1 MLLAFA
7 SERLVK
13 DTEAVIPGSD
23 LYAAFEAWLSEQG
36 AALWSQRTFRGR
48 VASHGYFRDV
58 KEGKHRW
65 KKLTLSQWGAEARPT
80 ADKVRGYRG
89 IRFRTSADE
98 RRERE
103 AELAGRG
110 LAVAAG
116 TDGMDLI

>member
-7 SERLVK
+7 CECLVK
-13 DTEAVIPGSD
+13 DAGAVISASD
-23 LYAAFEAWLSEQG
+23 LYEAFSTWLSGQG
-36 AALWSQRTFRGR
+36 AASWSQHTFRGR
-48 VASHGYFRDV
+48 IASHGYFRDV

-65 KKLTLSQWGAEARPT
+65 KKLTLSQWGTEARPT

-110 LAVAAG
+110 LAVVTG
-116 TDGMDLI
+116 TSDMDLI

>member
-13 DTEAVIPGSD
+13 DAGAVITGSD

-65 KKLTLSQWGAEARPT
+65 KKLTLSQWGAEARPK
-80 ADKVRGYRG
+80 AGKVRGYQG

-98 RRERE
+98 RHARE

-110 LAVAAG
+110 LAVATG